1 MGSVLMA
8 AVDDGMS
15 SFSALTVWGAR
26 RIAGL
31 LLAAFVAGRKVRD

>member
-1 MGSVLMA
+1 MGSVLTTA
-8 AVDDGMS
+8 EDGTS